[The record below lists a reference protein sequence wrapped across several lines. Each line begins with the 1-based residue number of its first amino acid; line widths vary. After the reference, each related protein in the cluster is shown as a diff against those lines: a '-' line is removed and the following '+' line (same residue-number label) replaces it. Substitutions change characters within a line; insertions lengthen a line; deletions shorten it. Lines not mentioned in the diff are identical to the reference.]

1 MRGGKTAK
9 AQVSAVSDA
18 TAAPVVP
25 AAPAGGAGAGPAAAP
40 EHALARRVEQLAQR
54 YPDDVGRV
62 IGLLNDV
69 QDECGYL
76 PEEALHAIADLCDVS
91 FDELVASARFFKTLS
106 TEPVG
111 KVVIE
116 VCDGTACHTQGAVRL
131 AQTMADKLGI
141 EIGQTTPDGLF
152 TLRLVHC
159 VGACSVAPVA
169 VVAGTAYGRVKT
181 ANVDGVIEHAHA
193 ALKEVDRRGE

>member
-1 MRGGKTAK
+1 MGT
-9 AQVSAVSDA
+9 VPDA
-18 TAAPVVP
+18 FAT
-25 AAPAGGAGAGPAAAP
+25 PAAAVADGASTRP
-40 EHALARRVEQLAQR
+40 AADVPGQMLSQRVEQLARR

-76 PEEALHAIADLCDVS
+76 PEEALRAIADLCDVPYE
-91 FDELVASARFFKTLS
+91 ELVASARFFKTLS

-131 AQTMADKLGI
+131 AQAIADKLGI
-141 EIGQTTPDGLF
+141 EVGQTTPDGLF

-181 ANVDGVIEHAHA
+181 ANADGVIEHARV
-193 ALKEVDRRGE
+193 ALEEAGRCGE

>member
-1 MRGGKTAK
+1 M
-9 AQVSAVSDA
+9 SDA
-18 TAAPVVP
+18 SVIT
-25 AAPAGGAGAGPAAAP
+25 AAPAGMAGADPVAAASDQT
-40 EHALARRVEQLAQR
+40 LAERVEQLAQR

-76 PEEALHAIADLCDVS
+76 PEEALRAIADLCDVS
-91 FDELVASARFFKTLS
+91 FEELVASARFFKTLS

-131 AQTMADKLGI
+131 AQTMADRLGI
-141 EIGQTTPDGLF
+141 EVGQMTPDGLF

-169 VVAGTAYGRVKT
+169 VVAGVAYGRVKPSD
-181 ANVDGVIEHAHA
+181 ADGVIEHAHA
-193 ALKEVDRRGE
+193 ALEEVDRHGE